1 MDNQDIRW
9 KQRFNNYEKALLM
22 LKNFIEVDKLN
33 IREEQGLIQCFEYT
47 YELAWNVM
55 KDYFEFQA
63 EEGINGSRDAIKLS
77 FKRNL
82 ITNGEGWM
90 DMIKSRIK
98 SSHTYNNEIADEI
111 LEKILNQYFDLFIE
125 FEQKMKTFL

>member
-1 MDNQDIRW
+1 M
-9 KQRFNNYEKALLM
+9 NYEKALLM
-22 LKNFIEVDKLN
+22 LTDFLSVEKLN
-33 IREEQGLIQCFEYT
+33 VREKQGLIQCFEYT

-55 KDYFEFQA
+55 KDYFEYQA
-63 EEGINGSRDAIKLS
+63 EEGINGSRDAIRLA

-82 ITNGEGWM
+82 IRDGELWM

-111 LEKILNQYFDLFIE
+111 VEKIIKQYYNLFIG
-125 FEQKMKTFL
+125 FQQKMKSFL

>member
-1 MDNQDIRW
+1 MENQDIRW
-9 KQRFNNYEKALLM
+9 KQRFYNYEKALLM
-22 LKNFIEVDKLN
+22 LKNFLEVDELN

-82 ITNGEGWM
+82 IDDGEGWM

-98 SSHTYNNEIADEI
+98 SSHTYNNEIANEI
-111 LEKILNQYFDLFIE
+111 VEKILNKYYKLFND
-125 FEQKMKTFL
+125 FEQKMKTLL

>member
-33 IREEQGLIQCFEYT
+33 ILEEQGLIQCFEYT

>member
-111 LEKILNQYFDLFIE
+111 VEKILNQYFDLFIE